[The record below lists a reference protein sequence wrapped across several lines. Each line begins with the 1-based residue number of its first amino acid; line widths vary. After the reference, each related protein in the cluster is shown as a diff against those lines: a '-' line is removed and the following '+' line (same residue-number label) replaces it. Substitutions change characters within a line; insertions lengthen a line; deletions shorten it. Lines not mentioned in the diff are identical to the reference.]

1 MNILFLCV
9 ANSARSQLA
18 EGLARAMF
26 GTAANV
32 ESAGSEPC
40 GYVRRGAVEALG
52 EIGIDISQHRSKAIA
67 DVDAGFVRSLDYV
80 VTLCADEVCPVL
92 PSPAQRLHWPITD
105 PARPAPDAE
114 TETAR
119 YREARDE
126 IRALLERF
134 AREHDIRLA
143 GGYDTKQR

>member
-26 GTAANV
+26 GAAANV

-67 DVDAGFVRSLDYV
+67 DVDAGFLRSLGYV

-92 PSPAQRLHWPITD
+92 PSPAQRLHWPIAD

-119 YREARDE
+119 YREARDQ
-126 IRALLERF
+126 IRALLECF

>member
-26 GTAANV
+26 GAGAHV

-40 GYVRRGAVEALG
+40 GYVRRGALEALG
-52 EIGIDISQHRSKAIA
+52 EIGIDISRHRSKAIT
-67 DVDAGFVRSLDYV
+67 DLDAGFLRSLDYV

-92 PSPAQRLHWPITD
+92 PSTAHRLHWPIAD
-105 PARPAPDAE
+105 PARPAPDAG
-114 TETAR
+114 TEAAR
-119 YREARDE
+119 YREARVQ
-126 IRALLERF
+126 IREMLESF
-134 AREHDIRLA
+134 AREHDIPLA
-143 GGYDTKQR
+143 AGYDTKQR